1 MNRSASL
8 KLGARGLRLKAV
20 RGLAFGL
27 VAVAVSGCAEVEVE
41 TTGSNLEGG
50 QSIDPKETG
59 FRVMISAKRQTCS
72 VTLVG
77 SRRLLTAA
85 HCVAEMVPGKS
96 VLDADYGPG
105 ATLRI
110 PKLGILRANW
120 NNKDA
125 FLNVTVENTVISP
138 GWVGQNPRWKPGG
151 GCKGTDCLAVMGHDV
166 AVISLTQDIEGAIV
180 PVSTEAIRLDD
191 KGQAN
196 VTIYGGGKKN
206 GEEENFEFSLKK
218 ANTKLLSRSY
228 WEKATPT
235 TEVDAA
241 LVKLNLGTFV
251 LTDARQMSPS
261 LDISL
266 TKVREGDSGGAL
278 VFAGKVVGVNS
289 LKADPNLHA
298 PLAGRYAQWIE
309 ENVYPERVFN
319 REVNVASRK

>member
-1 MNRSASL
+1 MNRNASS
-8 KLGARGLRLKAV
+8 KFGARGSGLKAV
-20 RGLAFGL
+20 RGLAFVL
-27 VAVAVSGCAEVEVE
+27 AAAAFSGCAEAEVE

-59 FRVMISAKRQTCS
+59 FRVMIGAKRQTCS

-105 ATLRI
+105 ATLRVS
-110 PKLGILRANW
+110 KLGILQADW
-120 NNKDA
+120 DNKDA
-125 FLNVTVENTVISP
+125 FLSVTVEKTVISP
-138 GWVGQNPRWKPGG
+138 GWVGENSRWKQGG
-151 GCKGTDCLAVMGHDV
+151 GCKGTDCLNVLGHDV

-180 PVSTEAIRLDD
+180 PVSTEAIRLDT

-196 VTIYGGGKKN
+196 VTIYGGGKKSS
-206 GEEENFEFSLKK
+206 ESENFDFSLKK
-218 ANTKLLSRSY
+218 ANTKLLSRTY
-228 WEKATPT
+228 WEQIPRN
-235 TEVDAA
+235 TEVEVA

-251 LTDARQMSPS
+251 LTDARQLSPS
-261 LDISL
+261 ADVSP
-266 TKVREGDSGGAL
+266 TKVRGGDSGGAL

-289 LKADPNLHA
+289 MEADPNLHA
-298 PLAGRYAQWIE
+298 PLAGRYAQWVE

-319 REVNVASRK
+319 REVNVASQK